1 MSDSYD
7 DFTRSIPFSIRRG
20 VGQEP
25 ADRAPKRGS
34 VTGIGDRG
42 QRVVH
47 VPGEGVHD
55 MPSTP
60 PEAIPVLAPTIPPP
74 VSSDEDQSRARP
86 ALSGPEALFAAG
98 KTTP

>member
-1 MSDSYD
+1 MSNSYD
-7 DFTRSIPFSIRRG
+7 DYTRSIPFSIRRG

-42 QRVVH
+42 QKVVH
-47 VPGEGVHD
+47 VPGEGTRD

-60 PEAIPVLAPTIPPP
+60 PEAIPVQAPTLPPP
-74 VSSDEDQSRARP
+74 ESTEK
-86 ALSGPEALFAAG
+86 G
-98 KTTP
+98 